1 MPLSPG
7 SAAHAGTAQDRGA
20 PVAAPSGATML
31 VITPGLSEEGKKNKE
46 VMCGRGDRV
55 HFYPK

>member
-1 MPLSPG
+1 
-7 SAAHAGTAQDRGA
+7 
-20 PVAAPSGATML
+20 ML